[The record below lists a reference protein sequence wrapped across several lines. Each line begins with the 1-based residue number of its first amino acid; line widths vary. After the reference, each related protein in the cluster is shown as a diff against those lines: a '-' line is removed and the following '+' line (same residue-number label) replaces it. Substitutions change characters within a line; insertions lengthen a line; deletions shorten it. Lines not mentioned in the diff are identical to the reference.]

1 MTRIVP
7 VAVLLTLAAT
17 CLAFGQEAAVNT
29 KGSHSN
35 SAMEQEIQRLHREYV
50 HAQLTNNIAMLERIW
65 ADDHIFTNTFGIVQT
80 KAERLADAKSGT
92 RKILEMEGVDVKVR
106 VYGNTAVVTGRASI
120 KMQLRG
126 QELSFQARG
135 IDVYVKK
142 NGRWQVVASQAT
154 RIADDIS
161 ASREGADH

>member
-7 VAVLLTLAAT
+7 VGVLLMLAA
-17 CLAFGQEAAVNT
+17 CLAFGQEAAVTNT
-29 KGSHSN
+29 KDSHTN
-35 SAMEQEIQRLHREYV
+35 SAVEQEVQRLHREYA
-50 HAQLTNNIAMLERIW
+50 HAQLTNNIGMLERIW

-80 KAERLADAKSGT
+80 KADRLADAKSGT
-92 RKILEMEGVDVKVR
+92 RKIIEMEGADLKVS
-106 VYGNTAVVTGRASI
+106 VYGNTAVVTGRGSI

-154 RIADDIS
+154 RIAQP
-161 ASREGADH
+161 